1 MPVATQE
8 VEVEVEGR
16 GAGVGTEPKETLSPF
31 ESEDAIEGG
40 TEHWGHVV
48 VVPDAGG
55 TIHLF
60 SLGLAALAG
69 IGWVRCRADSVPR

>member
-1 MPVATQE
+1 MPVTVRE
-8 VEVEVEGR
+8 VELEGR
-16 GAGVGTEPKETLSPF
+16 GALEGVGREALETPPPF
-31 ESEDAIEGG
+31 EPQDALEVGS
-40 TEHWGHVV
+40 EHWSHVV